1 MPKLGHPT
9 KLTPAL
15 ELKIAECFFDGL
27 TDSET
32 ALLCDISTKT
42 IQLARHGDR
51 FPRIKK
57 IELDRKRF
65 YVAKIRDGDNRDW
78 PRIAWWLERRW
89 PTEFAKPEV
98 QLQINTTNQ
107 TVNNTAIIISAE
119 IASTINSRVKEAN
132 NKIDKLLKNKKGLN
146 GNGHSEAKNDAVD
159 V

>member
-9 KLTPAL
+9 KLTPVL
-15 ELKIAECFFDGL
+15 ERKIAECFFDGL

-107 TVNNTAIIISAE
+107 TVNNTLIVTAEVAHGIS
-119 IASTINSRVKEAN
+119 SRVKEVDA
-132 NKIDKLLKNKKGLN
+132 KIERLLKDKRGSN
-146 GNGHSEAKNDAVD
+146 GNGHHPEANGK
-159 V
+159 